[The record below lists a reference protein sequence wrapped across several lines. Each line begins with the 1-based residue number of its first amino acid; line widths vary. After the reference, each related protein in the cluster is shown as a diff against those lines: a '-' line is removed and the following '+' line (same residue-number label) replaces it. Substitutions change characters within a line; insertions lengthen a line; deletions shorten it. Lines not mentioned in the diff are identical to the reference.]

1 MCAKK
6 GGRPPSPKKRQHQV
20 GIRLNTEELAQLKE
34 QAAKAGIKLMPFM
47 RGIIL
52 RGKVIARLDED
63 GRQYR
68 QALIGMANNI
78 NQMAKVCNATGY
90 IDVCR
95 GFYHTYQELASILKK
110 LSSDK

>member
-6 GGRPPSPKKRQHQV
+6 GGRPPNPRKRHYQV
-20 GIRLNTEELAQLKE
+20 GVRFNADELAKLKE
-34 QAAKAGIKLMPFM
+34 QAAKAGLKLMPYM

-52 RGKVIARLDED
+52 RGKVVARLDED

-90 IDVCR
+90 IDACK

-110 LSSDK
+110 LSNDK